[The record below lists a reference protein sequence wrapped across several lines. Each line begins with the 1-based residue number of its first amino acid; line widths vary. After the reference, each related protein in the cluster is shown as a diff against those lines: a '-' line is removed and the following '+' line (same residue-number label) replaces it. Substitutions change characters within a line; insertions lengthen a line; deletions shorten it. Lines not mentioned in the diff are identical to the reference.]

1 MTKSLNIS
9 FLYLLTYLLTYHL
22 TYLYLLT
29 RSSHNLGKR
38 FRPRAKIVY
47 QMLLNTKTERARSV
61 YQKHVLMLKGYLDI
75 W

>member
-1 MTKSLNIS
+1 MRKYII
-9 FLYLLTYLLTYHL
+9 FHGAGKFPGAGA
-22 TYLYLLT
+22 
-29 RSSHNLGKR
+29 GKR

-47 QMLLNTKTERARSV
+47 QIPTFNTKTERARNV